1 VRLFFGTVKLCAGQC
16 EIATNRG
23 IEFDMQTTI
32 LLADDDTELSGLL
45 KEYFE
50 SEGFQVRLAPD
61 GIAAL
66 EEARKPGLDLVVL
79 DVMMP
84 GMNGMD
90 VLKELRRDSKLPVI
104 MLTAR
109 GDDMDR
115 ILGLELG
122 ADDYVPKPCNPR
134 ELLARI
140 RAVMRRGQAPVEH
153 GAIVI
158 DDLELNQ
165 GSRTLQKSGQP
176 VELTSTEFSILFAL
190 LQNRGEVVS
199 KRDLYMSALGRE
211 PVPHDRSVDMHVSNL
226 RRKLGPDPRGDN
238 RIETIRGIGYQ
249 YRVA

>member
-1 VRLFFGTVKLCAGQC
+1 
-16 EIATNRG
+16 
-23 IEFDMQTTI
+23 MQNTI

-50 SEGFQVRLAPD
+50 SESFTVRLAPD
-61 GIAAL
+61 GVTAL
-66 EEARKPGLDLVVL
+66 EEARKPGLDLIVL

-90 VLKELRRDSKLPVI
+90 VLKELRKESKIPVI

-140 RAVMRRGQAPVEH
+140 RAVMRRGHVPVES
-153 GAIVI
+153 GAIAI
-158 DDLELNQ
+158 DDIELNH
-165 GSRTLQKSGQP
+165 GSRTLMKSGEM
-176 VELTSTEFSILFAL
+176 VELTSTEFSILYEL
-190 LQNRGEVVS
+190 LQHIGEVVS
-199 KRDLYMSALGRE
+199 KRDLYKSALGRE

-226 RRKLGPDPRGDN
+226 RRKLGSDPRGDN

-249 YRVA
+249 YRTA